1 MAEYRLSDVEVGKNY
16 KAKELDSFVSTTD
29 VVVLSNNESQ
39 LFTEPEREYKVVDT
53 FEGFFEHSSDDGE
66 KYFRNKKTYIVEKV

>member
-1 MAEYRLSDVEVGKNY
+1 MSQYRLSEVEVGQNY

-39 LFTEPEREYKVVDT
+39 LFTDPEREYKVVDS
-53 FEGFFEHSSDDGE
+53 FSGFFEHSSEDGE
-66 KYFRNKKTYIVEKV
+66 KYYREKQAYIVEKV

>member
-1 MAEYRLSDVEVGKNY
+1 MTQYRLSEVEVGQNY

-39 LFTEPEREYKVVDT
+39 LFTDPEREYKIVDS
-53 FEGFFEHSSDDGE
+53 FAGFFEHSSEDGE
-66 KYFRNKKTYIVEKV
+66 KYYREKQAYIVEKV

>member
-1 MAEYRLSDVEVGKNY
+1 MTQYRLNSLEVGKNY
-16 KAKELDSFVSTTD
+16 KANELDSFVSTTD

-39 LFTEPEREYKVVDT
+39 LFTEAEREYKVVDS

-66 KYFRNKKTYIVEKV
+66 KYFREKKAYIVEKV

>member
-1 MAEYRLSDVEVGKNY
+1 MTQYRLSDVEVGKNY

-29 VVVLSNNESQ
+29 VVVLSNNNAQ
-39 LFTEPEREYKVVDT
+39 LFTDPEREYKVVDT

-66 KYFRNKKTYIVEKV
+66 KYYREKKAYIVEKV

>member
-1 MAEYRLSDVEVGKNY
+1 MSDVEVGKNY

-39 LFTEPEREYKVVDT
+39 LFTEPEREYKVVDA
-53 FEGFFEHSSDDGE
+53 FEGFFEHSSNDGE

>member
-1 MAEYRLSDVEVGKNY
+1 MSQYRLSDVEVGQNY

-39 LFTEPEREYKVVDT
+39 LFTDPEREYKVVNA
-53 FEGFFEHSSDDGE
+53 FEGFFEHSSEDGE
-66 KYFRNKKTYIVEKV
+66 KYYREKTAFVVEKV